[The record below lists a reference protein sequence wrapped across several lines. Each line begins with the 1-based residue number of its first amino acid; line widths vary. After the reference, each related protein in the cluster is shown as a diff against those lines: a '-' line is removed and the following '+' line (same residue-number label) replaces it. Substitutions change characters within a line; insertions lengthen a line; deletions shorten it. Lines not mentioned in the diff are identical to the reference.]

1 MAKGCS
7 RKEIAG
13 QLQLAE
19 GTVKRHVTAVFRA
32 LEINNRTH
40 EVIKAAL
47 LGLTAVSISR
57 V

>member
-19 GTVKRHVTAVFRA
+19 GTVKLHVTAVFRA

-40 EVIKAAL
+40 VVIKAAL